1 MPLCEKGNDPID
13 SSTIDSLCAAF
24 DKTLK
29 STPDVQKYNDAINT
43 IFQLRQK
50 SESGKM
56 PADLT
61 NSEALKDRQKIEE
74 ILTRSYQDRS
84 ESRVHLSKL
93 IQNDI
98 PFALNLFEI
107 LSRSSIHVFVG
118 CFSNK
123 DATIALLNE
132 LQIRIHYG
140 EDTHVTYLLSIVLQL
155 LNKFKYNFKEVR
167 FLVKEL
173 ILRISEDE
181 VKSMML
187 IIFAELQ
194 SSFQKDFDKAVVD
207 FMSSLI
213 VEAEIDVGNDP
224 LSIIVKTLSEL
235 YPSLTTLCSE
245 IFLTKG
251 LSKLFKKRVFEE
263 QDLQFT
269 KELLRLLSSACI
281 DETMRTYITENYL
294 QLLERSLNVED
305 VQIYSALVLVKT
317 WSFTKLTCINLKQL
331 SEIFINAISRRIMP
345 KIENVNE
352 SAVKLEEV
360 PKVEMSV
367 EALAYLSLK
376 ASVKIMIRS
385 NESFTEILL
394 TMIKSQKMTHCLYG
408 LLVIMANLS
417 TLPEESNG
425 SSQSINDLK
434 NYADLKG
441 PGADKVGAEKESK
454 EDILLFN
461 EKYILRTELISF
473 LKREMHN
480 LSPNC
485 KQQVVRVIYNITRS
499 KNFIP
504 QCISQGGTTIILEY
518 LANKQ
523 DIGEPIRILGCR
535 ALTRMLIFTNPGL
548 IFKKYSALNAIPFL
562 FELLPRST
570 PVDDNPL
577 HNDEQ
582 IKLTDNYEALL
593 ALTNLASSETSDGE
607 EVCKHIV
614 STKVYWS
621 TIENLM
627 LDENVPLQRSTLE
640 LISNMM
646 SHPLTIA
653 AKFFNLENP
662 QSLRNFNILVKLLQ
676 LSDVESQ
683 RAVAAIF
690 ANIATTIPLIAKEL
704 LTKKELIENA
714 IQVFADQIDDIEL
727 RQRLLMLFF
736 GLFEVIPDNGTNE
749 VYPLLQENQK
759 LKDAL
764 NMSLK
769 RGDSG
774 SEFSAAIPV
783 ILAKIKV

>member
-74 ILTRSYQDRS
+74 ILTRSYQDHS

-213 VEAEIDVGNDP
+213 AEAEIDVGNDP

-235 YPSLTTLCSE
+235 YPSLTALCSE
-245 IFLTKG
+245 IFLTNG

-345 KIENVNE
+345 KIGNVNE

-441 PGADKVGAEKESK
+441 PGADRVGAEKESK

-627 LDENVPLQRSTLE
+627 LDENIPLQRSTLE

-704 LTKKELIENA
+704 LNKKELIENA

-749 VYPLLQENQK
+749 VCPLLQENQK

-774 SEFSAAIPV
+774 PEFSAAIPV

>member
-74 ILTRSYQDRS
+74 ILTRSYQDHS

-245 IFLTKG
+245 VFLTNG

-376 ASVKIMIRS
+376 ASVKIMIRN

-417 TLPEESNG
+417 TLPKESNG

-504 QCISQGGTTIILEY
+504 QCISQGGTTIVLEY

-614 STKVYWS
+614 STKIYWS

-774 SEFSAAIPV
+774 PEFSAAIPV

>member
-74 ILTRSYQDRS
+74 ILTRSYQDHS

-245 IFLTKG
+245 IFLTNG

-614 STKVYWS
+614 STKIYWS

-749 VYPLLQENQK
+749 MYPLLQENQK

-774 SEFSAAIPV
+774 PEFSAAIPV

>member
-13 SSTIDSLCAAF
+13 SSPIDSLCAAF

-74 ILTRSYQDRS
+74 ILTRSYQDHS

-213 VEAEIDVGNDP
+213 VVAEIDVGNDP

-235 YPSLTTLCSE
+235 YPSLTALCSE
-245 IFLTKG
+245 IFLTNG

-441 PGADKVGAEKESK
+441 PGADRVGAEKEPK
-454 EDILLFN
+454 EDVLLFN

-774 SEFSAAIPV
+774 PEFSAAIPV

>member
-74 ILTRSYQDRS
+74 ILTRSYQDHS

-207 FMSSLI
+207 FISSLI

-245 IFLTKG
+245 IFLTNG

-345 KIENVNE
+345 KIENVIE

-774 SEFSAAIPV
+774 PEFSAAIPV

>member
-74 ILTRSYQDRS
+74 ILTRSYQDHS

-187 IIFAELQ
+187 VIFAELQ

-245 IFLTKG
+245 IFLTNG

-441 PGADKVGAEKESK
+441 PGADRVGAEKESK

-774 SEFSAAIPV
+774 PEFSAAIPV

>member
-74 ILTRSYQDRS
+74 ILTRSYQDHS

-245 IFLTKG
+245 IFLTNG

-317 WSFTKLTCINLKQL
+317 WSFTKLMCINLKQL

-614 STKVYWS
+614 STKIYWS

-774 SEFSAAIPV
+774 PEFSAAIPV

>member
-29 STPDVQKYNDAINT
+29 PTPDVQKYNDAINT

-74 ILTRSYQDRS
+74 ILTRSYQDHS

-207 FMSSLI
+207 FISSLI

-245 IFLTKG
+245 IFLTNG

-345 KIENVNE
+345 KIENVIE

-394 TMIKSQKMTHCLYG
+394 TMIKSQKMAHCLYG

-774 SEFSAAIPV
+774 PEFSAAIPV

>member
-74 ILTRSYQDRS
+74 ILTRSYQDHS

-245 IFLTKG
+245 IFLTNG

-518 LANKQ
+518 LTNKQ

-774 SEFSAAIPV
+774 PEFSAAIPV

>member
-29 STPDVQKYNDAINT
+29 STHDVQKYNDAINT

-74 ILTRSYQDRS
+74 ILTRSYQDHS

-245 IFLTKG
+245 IFLTNG

-523 DIGEPIRILGCR
+523 DIGEPIRILGCQ
-535 ALTRMLIFTNPGL
+535 ALTRMLIFTNLGL

-774 SEFSAAIPV
+774 PEFSAAIPV

>member
-74 ILTRSYQDRS
+74 ILTRSYQDHS

-187 IIFAELQ
+187 VIFAELQ

-224 LSIIVKTLSEL
+224 LFIIVKTLSEL

-245 IFLTKG
+245 IFLTNG

-441 PGADKVGAEKESK
+441 PGADRVGAEKESK

-774 SEFSAAIPV
+774 PEFSAAIPV

>member
-24 DKTLK
+24 DNTLT
-29 STPDVQKYNDAINT
+29 STPDVQKYKDAINT

-74 ILTRSYQDRS
+74 ILTRSYQDHS

-245 IFLTKG
+245 IFLTNG

-425 SSQSINDLK
+425 NSQSINDLK

-736 GLFEVIPDNGTNE
+736 GLFEVIPDNGSNE

-764 NMSLK
+764 NISLK

-774 SEFSAAIPV
+774 PEFSAAIPV

>member
-74 ILTRSYQDRS
+74 ILTRSYQDHS

-207 FMSSLI
+207 FISSLI

-245 IFLTKG
+245 IFLTNG

-394 TMIKSQKMTHCLYG
+394 TMIKSQKMAHCLYG

-774 SEFSAAIPV
+774 PEFSAAIPV

>member
-74 ILTRSYQDRS
+74 ILTRSYQDHS

-245 IFLTKG
+245 IFLTNG

-269 KELLRLLSSACI
+269 KELLRLLSSASI

-774 SEFSAAIPV
+774 PEFSAAIPV

>member
-74 ILTRSYQDRS
+74 ILTRSYQDHS

-245 IFLTKG
+245 IFLTNG

-441 PGADKVGAEKESK
+441 PGADRVGAEKESK

-774 SEFSAAIPV
+774 PEFSAAIPV

>member
-74 ILTRSYQDRS
+74 ILTRSYQDHS

-213 VEAEIDVGNDP
+213 VEAEIDVGNGP

-331 SEIFINAISRRIMP
+331 SEIFINAISRGIMP

-774 SEFSAAIPV
+774 PEFSAAIPV

>member
-74 ILTRSYQDRS
+74 ILTRSYQDHS

-245 IFLTKG
+245 IFLTNG

-376 ASVKIMIRS
+376 ASVKIMIRN

-394 TMIKSQKMTHCLYG
+394 TMIKNQKMTHCLYG

-614 STKVYWS
+614 STKIYWS

-774 SEFSAAIPV
+774 PEFSAAIPV

>member
-74 ILTRSYQDRS
+74 ILTRSYQDHS

-245 IFLTKG
+245 IFLTNG

-345 KIENVNE
+345 KTENVNE

-417 TLPEESNG
+417 TLPEEFNG

-774 SEFSAAIPV
+774 PEFSAAIPV

>member
-74 ILTRSYQDRS
+74 ILTRSYQDHS

-245 IFLTKG
+245 IFLTNG

-417 TLPEESNG
+417 TLPEEFNG

-535 ALTRMLIFTNPGL
+535 ALTRMLIFTNPCL
-548 IFKKYSALNAIPFL
+548 IFKKYYALNAIPFL

-774 SEFSAAIPV
+774 PEFSAAIPV

>member
-74 ILTRSYQDRS
+74 ILTRSYQDHS

-245 IFLTKG
+245 IFLTNG

-317 WSFTKLTCINLKQL
+317 WSFTKLMCINLKQL

-504 QCISQGGTTIILEY
+504 QCILQGGTTIILEY

-614 STKVYWS
+614 STKIYWS

-774 SEFSAAIPV
+774 PEFSAAIPV

>member
-74 ILTRSYQDRS
+74 ILTRSYQDHS

-224 LSIIVKTLSEL
+224 LFIIVKTLSEL

-245 IFLTKG
+245 IFLTNG

-441 PGADKVGAEKESK
+441 PGADRVGAEKESK

-774 SEFSAAIPV
+774 PEFSAAIPV

>member
-74 ILTRSYQDRS
+74 ILTRSYQDHS

-245 IFLTKG
+245 IFLTNG

-425 SSQSINDLK
+425 NSQSINDLK

-774 SEFSAAIPV
+774 PEFSAAIPV